1 MLDKLYNSINDYLSV
16 NNINQLQNKN
26 LISISNKLSQLDFN
40 HISIPQLVTCGSQS
54 AGKSSVINSI
64 LCLDILPTDSKMCSR
79 CPVKLELTYHDS
91 SNIIINIG
99 SYEYSQF
106 QSFKNFDLESITQEN
121 QNIIKNTIIQFQNQ
135 YAGDSLNISDK
146 EIVIR
151 ISSNQMPNLTIIDLP
166 GMISLT
172 QEDKGQSATIVDDIK
187 DLIKLYITQENTIIL
202 AIMPARVDL
211 ETDNSLAFI
220 KQYDC
225 DFNRTVGILTKV
237 DLMNEK
243 SHICDYLSNNI
254 SKSLQLGYGYF
265 GIKFTPNVDLN
276 QNKILE
282 QTYFNQHCDY
292 SKLSDKSKLGINN
305 LVGFLSNILLDKI
318 KSIIPS
324 LQSDLNDKLKSV
336 MSDLNK
342 LGEFIEIDDNNKN
355 FILNLVISNF
365 CNDFKDALENN
376 SCINNY
382 GKELK
387 KVFICYRSNLYN
399 VNPLSSVN
407 DSVLTNIIEES
418 EGNKLF
424 FQKSMIEILENCI
437 VNKNI
442 KSIQKLKNPSA
453 ECIEAI
459 YILLITILNKITQD
473 DQYNKYPE
481 LVKLIT
487 QKTVKLINDYKTI
500 CYIKLDEL
508 IDIEEAYIW
517 TNSESFRE
525 KFKEIQNIED
535 CDLNKI
541 KNVINIYFKTIVENF
556 QNYIPKLI
564 MLHMIKNV
572 ITNLSYKINQDIE
585 NQSIIDLLSENQEIA
600 EKRKQLMNQKKSI
613 LDIKELIQ
621 QI

>member
-1 MLDKLYNSINDYLSV
+1 MLDKLYSSINDYLSV
-16 NNINQLQNKN
+16 NNLNQLQNKN
-26 LISISNKLSQLDFN
+26 LISISNKLSQLNFN
-40 HISIPQLVTCGSQS
+40 SISIPQLVTCGSQS

-91 SNIIINIG
+91 TSILIHIG
-99 SYEYSQF
+99 SYKYSLF
-106 QSFKNFDLESITQEN
+106 QSFKNFDLESITEDN
-121 QNIIKNTIIQFQNQ
+121 QNIIKNTILEFQNQ
-135 YAGDSLNISDK
+135 YAGDSLNISNK

-172 QEDKGQSATIVDDIK
+172 QEDKGQSATIVEDIK
-187 DLIKLYITQENTIIL
+187 NLIKTYITQENTIIL

-225 DFNRTVGILTKV
+225 DFKRTVGILTKV
-237 DLMNEK
+237 DLMNQK
-243 SHICDYLSNNI
+243 SHISDYLSNNI
-254 SKSLQLGYGYF
+254 SKSLQLQYGYF

-276 QNKILE
+276 QNKTLE
-282 QTYFNQHCDY
+282 QNYFNQHSDY
-292 SKLSDKSKLGINN
+292 SKLSDKSRLGINN
-305 LVGFLSNILLDKI
+305 LIGFLSNILLEKI
-318 KSIIPS
+318 KSLIPT
-324 LQSDLNDKLKSV
+324 LENDLNDKLKTIV
-336 MSDLNK
+336 SDLNQ
-342 LGEFIEIDDNNKN
+342 LGQFIEIDDNNKN

-376 SCINNY
+376 SSTNNY

-387 KVFICYRSNLYN
+387 NIFVKYRTNLYN

-407 DSVLTNIIEES
+407 DSILTSIIEES

-442 KSIQKLKNPSA
+442 KSIHKLKTPSYQ
-453 ECIEAI
+453 CIEDVH
-459 YILLITILNKITQD
+459 ILLVSILHKIVLEY
-473 DQYNKYPE
+473 QYNKYPE
-481 LVKLIT
+481 LVKLII
-487 QKTVKLINDYKTI
+487 QKSNTLITNYKTM
-500 CYIKLDEL
+500 CHLKLDEL
-508 IDIEEAYIW
+508 INIEEAYIW
-517 TNSESFRE
+517 TNSDSFRE

-541 KNVINIYFKTIVENF
+541 KNVINIYFKTIIENF

-572 ITNLSYKINQDIE
+572 ITNLSYTINQNIE
-585 NQSIIDLLSENQEIA
+585 NESIIDLLSENHLIA
-600 EKRKQLMNQKKSI
+600 EKRKQLINQKKSI